1 MPEGPEN
8 HHSSNILH
16 QELQGYTLNRLKYTD
31 LFVKNKKYININL
44 VEESLPLTVKEVSA
58 RGKRIVM
65 ILNNE
70 EDEESAFVFFYAM
83 TGSLS
88 FIKGKYNQITYIF
101 TKDGKEKRLYYE
113 DKRTLGFAKYITTV
127 EELYEIFK
135 NIGPDFL
142 RGEVSLEL
150 FSSIVKSDKLKN
162 KKIGEVL
169 MEQKHFSG
177 IGNYIRA
184 EVLADC
190 SLSPH
195 KLCSNLSDR
204 RITKLYISIIKIIT
218 ASYKAGGLTIEN
230 GDYRDPCG
238 NAGNYE
244 PKVYGKR
251 DDPKVVREKD
261 LTGRTIWWRPDR
273 QK

>member
-16 QELQGYTLNRLKYTD
+16 QQLQGYTLNRLKYTD
-31 LFVKNKKYININL
+31 LFVKNKKYIDTDL
-44 VEESLPLTVKEVSA
+44 VGESLPLTVKEISA

-88 FIKGKYNQITYIF
+88 FIKGKYTEITYIF
-101 TKDGKEKRLYYE
+101 TKDGEEKRLYYE
-113 DKRTLGFAKYITTV
+113 DKRTLGFVKYITTV

-135 NIGPDFL
+135 NIGPDLL

-150 FSSIVKSDKLKN
+150 FTSIIKSDKLKD

-169 MEQKHFSG
+169 MRQELFSG
-177 IGNYIRA
+177 NGNYLRSEI
-184 EVLADC
+184 LFDC

-195 KLCSNLSDR
+195 RLCSSLSDN

-230 GDYRDPCG
+230 GDYRDPYG
-238 NAGNYE
+238 NAGKYE
-244 PKVYGKR
+244 TKVYGKKN
-251 DDPKVVREKD
+251 DPRVIREKD
-261 LTGRTIWWRPDR
+261 STGRTIWWRSDK

>member
-31 LFVKNKKYININL
+31 LFVKNKKYIDTDL
-44 VEESLPLTVKEVSA
+44 VEESLPLTVKEISA

-65 ILNNE
+65 ILTDK
-70 EDEESAFVFFYAM
+70 EDEETAFVFFYAM

-88 FIKGKYNQITYIF
+88 FIKGKYTQITYIF
-101 TKDGKEKRLYYE
+101 TKNDKEKRLYYE
-113 DKRTLGFAKYITTV
+113 DKRTLGFVKYITTA

-150 FSSIVKSDKLKN
+150 FTSIIKSDKLKN
-162 KKIGEVL
+162 RKIGEVL
-169 MEQKHFSG
+169 MRQELFSG
-177 IGNYIRA
+177 IGLYIKV
-184 EVLADC
+184 EVLFDC

-195 KLCSNLSDR
+195 RLCSSLSDR

-218 ASYKAGGLTIEN
+218 ESYKAGGLTIEN
-230 GDYRDPCG
+230 GDYRDPYG
-238 NAGNYE
+238 NTGNYE
-244 PKVYGKR
+244 PKVYGKKN
-251 DDPKVVREKD
+251 DPRVVREKD
-261 LTGRTIWWRPDR
+261 STGRIIWWRPDK